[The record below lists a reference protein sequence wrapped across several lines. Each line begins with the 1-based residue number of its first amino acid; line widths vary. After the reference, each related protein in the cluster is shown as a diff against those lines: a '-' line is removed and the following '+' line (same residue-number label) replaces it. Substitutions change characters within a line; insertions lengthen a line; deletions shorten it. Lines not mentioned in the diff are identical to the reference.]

1 MGFFYVS
8 FFELS
13 LKQALFLPVI
23 IDSRYMKSFFLFFLF
38 LLSSLVFAQSQSI
51 DIENITAQVTINPDQ
66 KQISAD
72 YQFSFLTKSKLDTVF
87 LDSKN
92 LENIKFNNSKFEIYN
107 SEKKLFFIGNFKKD
121 KSYTFEFSYQVKP
134 KQTVYFI
141 EKLPEQDNSV
151 QVWTQGQGK
160 YTSHWLPS
168 LDDMTDK
175 IIFNLSYTFPYQY
188 ELTANG
194 ALVSEEKNDN
204 LVTRHFEMKKPM
216 SSYLVA
222 FAAGNFKAVRDTTDS
237 GVPLEMYLP
246 EQYND
251 HFRFTYQNYNDIF
264 SILEDKIGVAY
275 PWQNYKQV
283 PVRDF
288 LYAGMENT
296 GLTIFSEE
304 FIVDEISYN
313 DQNFTNVHA
322 HELAHQWFGNLVTEK
337 SSVHHWLHEGFATY
351 FALLVEQEL
360 FGNAYFENQLFEDAE
375 QLKLASDRGEGEK
388 IMSKNASSLTYY
400 KKGAWALHALR
411 NRVGDVVFFDSVKDF
426 LNQNAYQIVEVG
438 DFLKIVEEKSG
449 QSMLEFKKEWLLQT
463 SFPAEEALSILGESE
478 FIDQLFKLKLKRSKP
493 LKDKILPLKNALLS
507 RHNAYLGPEAVLQ
520 IIPEKGAQ
528 REELLYLA
536 FSTGNIETRQFLAKN
551 LKQIP
556 KDLKA
561 KYEELLK
568 DKSYVTREHALL
580 NLWMNFPEDR
590 RDYLA
595 QMKGQEG
602 TIHKNIEL
610 LWLMLKVATE
620 KSKEAR
626 NAFQKLT
633 DYTDSAYAYQIKRQ
647 AFIYLFQI
655 DKLTKKSII
664 NLTKDLNHPVWRYRN
679 FAKQLFSELIKDQNH
694 KTDIIKLLEKDQ
706 LSNKE
711 KVRDILKI

>member
-1 MGFFYVS
+1 
-8 FFELS
+8 
-13 LKQALFLPVI
+13 
-23 IDSRYMKSFFLFFLF
+23 MKSFSILFFF
-38 LLSSLVFAQSQSI
+38 LLTSFAFSQSQSI
-51 DIENITAQVTINPDQ
+51 DVQNITAHVTINPDE

-72 YQFSFLTKSKLDTVF
+72 YRFSFLTKSKLDTVF
-87 LDSKN
+87 LDAKN
-92 LENIKFNNSKFEIYN
+92 LENIKFVNTEFEIYN
-107 SEKKLFFIGNFKKD
+107 SGNKLFFIGNFKKD
-121 KSYTFEFSYQVKP
+121 KSYTFDFSYQVKP

-141 EKLPEQDNSV
+141 KKLPEHDNSA

-175 IIFNLSYTFPYQY
+175 IIFNLSYTFPDQY

-194 ALVSEEKNDN
+194 ALVSEEKNEN
-204 LVTRHFEMKKPM
+204 LLTRHFEMKNPM

-222 FAAGNFKAVRDTTDS
+222 FAVGNFKAVRDTTDS
-237 GVPLEMYLP
+237 GVPLKMYLP

-251 HFRFTYQNYNDIF
+251 YFRFTYQNYNEIF

-322 HELAHQWFGNLVTEK
+322 HELAHQWFGNSITEK
-337 SSVHHWLHEGFATY
+337 SSVHHWLQEGFATY

-411 NRVGDVVFFDSVKDF
+411 NRIGDAVFFDSVKDF
-426 LNQNAYQIVEVG
+426 LNQNAYQIVEVD

-449 QSMLEFKKEWLLQT
+449 QSMLDFKKEWLLQT
-463 SFPAEEALSILGESE
+463 SFPAEEALSILGKSE
-478 FIDQLFKLKLKRSKP
+478 FIDQLFKLKLKRGKP
-493 LKDKILPLKNALLS
+493 LKDKILLIKNALLS
-507 RHNAYLGPEAVLQ
+507 RHNAFLGPEAVLQ
-520 IIPEKGAQ
+520 IIPEKGSQ
-528 REELLYLA
+528 REDLLYLA

-551 LKQIP
+551 LKQIS
-556 KDLKA
+556 KDLKE
-561 KYEELLK
+561 KYEDLLK
-568 DKSYVTREHALL
+568 DQSYVTREHALL

-610 LWLMLKVATE
+610 LWLMLKVTTE

-626 NAFQKLT
+626 KAFHQLT

-655 DKLTKKSII
+655 DKLTDQSII
-664 NLTKDLNHPVWRYRN
+664 NLSKDLNHSVWRYRN
-679 FAKQLFSELIKDQNH
+679 FVKQLLTELIKDQNH
-694 KTDIIKLLEKDQ
+694 RADIIKLLEKDQ

-711 KVRDILKI
+711 KVKDILKV